1 MNGVRNVGVKT
12 LSDVEANSERKAKY
26 QVFVVN
32 RFRID
37 QSGVTT
43 KTTHAKQISNILF
56 NCKTYFQLG
65 SANYRILKYVQNII
79 LLISIIIDM
88 MLNHVV
94 FQN

>member
-43 KTTHAKQISNILF
+43 KTTHAK
-56 NCKTYFQLG
+56 
-65 SANYRILKYVQNII
+65 
-79 LLISIIIDM
+79 
-88 MLNHVV
+88 
-94 FQN
+94 